1 VPDSVDFQSDWFGDV
16 VADQFKAMVANPLGY
31 IGLTT
36 REVVVKA
43 NYFLACLH
51 EAINEMRAKEAGTAS
66 D

>member
-16 VADQFKAMVANPLGY
+16 VADQFKVRVANPLGY
-31 IGLTT
+31 VCLAT

-51 EAINEMRAKEAGTAS
+51 EAINEVRAKEAGAAS